1 MKTLVCFHNHGAHF
15 LDPLLKEGFRHCF
28 VAVLS
33 GDYWVRI
40 DGMGGVPE
48 IEVVAG
54 ADYDLATFYR
64 AHGYAVVETEQR
76 ATPLKTP
83 FVTANCLGMVKSV
96 LGLRAPFVL
105 TPYRLYRRLL
115 EDNDAAWKIAGI
127 TAEAVDSTAAPA
139 RSDA

>member
-54 ADYDLATFYR
+54 ADYDLAAFYR
-64 AHGYAVVETEQR
+64 RQGYAVVETEQR
-76 ATPLKTP
+76 VRQPIAP
-83 FVTANCLGMVKSV
+83 FVAANCVGVVKAV
-96 LGLRAPFVL
+96 LGLRAPFAL
-105 TPYRLYRRLL
+105 TPYRLYIRLL
-115 EDNDAAWKIAGI
+115 EDNDAARKIAGI
-127 TAEAVDSTAAPA
+127 PAEAVNTAAPA
-139 RSDA
+139 SCPDA